1 MREFEEN
8 RVEMGR
14 NIRKYLALNGMTA
27 QQLADALNVSKGTM
41 SGWVNGKYFPRI
53 DYIEKMAEIFNIT
66 KAELISGKEQETA
79 PLNLT
84 YEEYFVLDCY
94 RKADDT
100 TKEMAKRILKYDEM
114 MKKGVYKPL

>member
-1 MREFEEN
+1 MKELTEN
-8 RVEMGR
+8 RIEMGR
-14 NIRKYLALNGMTA
+14 NIKKFLALNGMTA
-27 QQLADALNVSKGTM
+27 QQLADKLEVSKGTM
-41 SGWVNGKYFPRI
+41 SGWINGRYFPRI
-53 DYIEKMAEIFNIT
+53 DYIERMAEIFGIT
-66 KAELISGKEQETA
+66 KANLISGNENTS
-79 PLNLT
+79 PINLT